1 MNIDSIYEA
10 RAITRKFHAER
21 NVAEWNQMFPH
32 MQVKWIADDTP
43 YDYDDRPY
51 RLATYDHETFAPLYI
66 RVIPLDGVP
75 IDRDVFDTTCASEPW
90 KQVSLVIGENEGAV
104 MNGLQDLAICCRTSD
119 LERWFTKPLAL
130 KKSKS
135 PYAAKLRDL
144 LPHVRHMAS
153 CLSLL
158 R

>member
-1 MNIDSIYEA
+1 MNIESISEA
-10 RAITRKFHAER
+10 RAIAREFHAMR
-21 NVAEWNQMFPH
+21 NITEWNAMFPH
-32 MQVKWIADDTP
+32 MKVEWMEKRIP
-43 YDYDDRPY
+43 GV
-51 RLATYDHETFAPLYI
+51 APLELKAHDPKSI
-66 RVIPLDGVP
+66 IPWTYFVAPLEGMLIDGAL
-75 IDRDVFDTTCASEPW
+75 FDEACQSTQW
-90 KQVSLVIGENEGAV
+90 KRVSLPLGLEDGEVID
-104 MNGLQDLAICCRTSD
+104 GLRDLAIGCRTSD

-144 LPHVRHMAS
+144 LPRVRHMAS

>member
-1 MNIDSIYEA
+1 MNIESISEA
-10 RAITRKFHAER
+10 RAIAREFHAIR
-21 NVAEWNQMFPH
+21 NIVEWNAMFPY
-32 MQVKWIADDTP
+32 MQVKEVKKPRA
-43 YDYDDRPY
+43 
-51 RLATYDHETFAPLYI
+51 
-66 RVIPLDGVP
+66 GVP
-75 IDRDVFDTTCASEPW
+75 HFELKAYDPKSVVPRAYFVTPLEGMVIDKALFDEACQCTQW
-90 KQVSLVIGENEGAV
+90 KRVSLPLGLEDGEVID
-104 MNGLQDLAICCRTSD
+104 GLRDLAICCRTSD

-144 LPHVRHMAS
+144 LPRVRHMTS

>member
-1 MNIDSIYEA
+1 MNIESISEA
-10 RAITRKFHAER
+10 RAIAREFHAMR
-21 NVAEWNQMFPH
+21 NITEWNAMFPH
-32 MQVKWIADDTP
+32 MQVEWMEKRIP
-43 YDYDDRPY
+43 GM
-51 RLATYDHETFAPLYI
+51 APLELKAYDPK
-66 RVIPLDGVP
+66 RCVPWTYFVAPLEDML
-75 IDRDVFDTTCASEPW
+75 IDREEFDQACQSEEW
-90 KQVSLVIGENEGAV
+90 KRVSLPIGAV
-104 MNGLQDLAICCRTSD
+104 EGEVMNVMRDLAICCRTSD

-135 PYAAKLRDL
+135 PCAAKLRDL

>member
-1 MNIDSIYEA
+1 MNIESISEA
-10 RAITRKFHAER
+10 RAIAREFHAIR
-21 NVAEWNQMFPH
+21 NIVEWNAMFPH
-32 MQVKWIADDTP
+32 MQVKEVKKPRA
-43 YDYDDRPY
+43 
-51 RLATYDHETFAPLYI
+51 
-66 RVIPLDGVP
+66 GVP
-75 IDRDVFDTTCASEPW
+75 HFELKAHDPKSLVPWTYFVTPLEGMVIDKALFDEACQSAQW
-90 KQVSLVIGENEGAV
+90 KRVSLPLSLEDGEVID
-104 MNGLQDLAICCRTSD
+104 GLRDLSICCRTSD

-144 LPHVRHMAS
+144 LPRVRHMAS

>member
-1 MNIDSIYEA
+1 MNIESIFEA
-10 RAITRKFHAER
+10 RAIAREFRTMRII
-21 NVAEWNQMFPH
+21 VEWNAMFPH
-32 MQVKWIADDTP
+32 MQVKEAKKP
-43 YDYDDRPY
+43 R
-51 RLATYDHETFAPLYI
+51 A
-66 RVIPLDGVP
+66 GVP
-75 IDRDVFDTTCASEPW
+75 HFELKARNPKSVVPWTYFVTPLEGMAIDKTLFDEACQSTQW
-90 KQVSLVIGENEGAV
+90 KQVSLSPGLEDGEVID
-104 MNGLQDLAICCRTSD
+104 GLRDLAICCRTSD

-144 LPHVRHMAS
+144 LPRVRHMAS

>member
-1 MNIDSIYEA
+1 MKVESIYDA
-10 RAITRKFHAER
+10 RAIAREFHAMR
-21 NVAEWNQMFPH
+21 SISEWNAMFPH
-32 MQVKWIADDTP
+32 MQVRWMEKHKAGTTP
-43 YDYDDRPY
+43 FQLKAHDPKSIVPW
-51 RLATYDHETFAPLYI
+51 TYYVAPLEGGTI
-66 RVIPLDGVP
+66 DLAEFDGTCQS
-75 IDRDVFDTTCASEPW
+75 DRW
-90 KQVSLVIGENEGAV
+90 KQVSLLISEADGEVID
-104 MNGLQDLAICCRTSD
+104 GLRDLAICCRTSD

-144 LPHVRHMAS
+144 LPRVRHMAS

>member
-1 MNIDSIYEA
+1 MNIESISEA
-10 RAITRKFHAER
+10 RAIAREFHAIR
-21 NVAEWNQMFPH
+21 NIVEWNAMFPH
-32 MQVKWIADDTP
+32 MQVKEVKKPRAGVSYFELKAHDP
-43 YDYDDRPY
+43 KS
-51 RLATYDHETFAPLYI
+51 
-66 RVIPLDGVP
+66 VIPWTYFVTPLEGMV
-75 IDRDVFDTTCASEPW
+75 IDRVLFDEACQSTQW
-90 KQVSLVIGENEGAV
+90 KRVSLPLGLEDGEVID
-104 MNGLQDLAICCRTSD
+104 GLRDLAICCRTSD

-144 LPHVRHMAS
+144 LPRVRHMAS

>member
-1 MNIDSIYEA
+1 MKVESIYDA
-10 RAITRKFHAER
+10 RAIAREFHAMR
-21 NVAEWNQMFPH
+21 NITEWNAMFPH
-32 MQVKWIADDTP
+32 MQVKWMEKRIPGVTP
-43 YDYDDRPY
+43 LELKAHDPKSVIPW
-51 RLATYDHETFAPLYI
+51 TYFVAPLEGM
-66 RVIPLDGVP
+66 L
-75 IDRDVFDTTCASEPW
+75 IDPEEFDRACQSKEC
-90 KQVSLVIGENEGAV
+90 KQVSLPIGEVEGEV
-104 MNGLQDLAICCRTSD
+104 MSVMRDLAICCRTSD

-144 LPHVRHMAS
+144 LPHVRHMES

>member
-1 MNIDSIYEA
+1 MNIESISEA
-10 RAITRKFHAER
+10 RAIAREFHAIR
-21 NVAEWNQMFPH
+21 NIVEWNAMFPH
-32 MQVKWIADDTP
+32 MQVKEVKKPRAGVSHFELKAYAPKSVVPWIYFVTP
-43 YDYDDRPY
+43 
-51 RLATYDHETFAPLYI
+51 LEGM
-66 RVIPLDGVP
+66 VIDKAL
-75 IDRDVFDTTCASEPW
+75 FDEARQSAQW
-90 KQVSLVIGENEGAV
+90 KRVSLPLGLEDGEVID
-104 MNGLQDLAICCRTSD
+104 GLRDLSICCRTSD

-144 LPHVRHMAS
+144 LPRVRHMAS

>member
-1 MNIDSIYEA
+1 MKVESIYDA
-10 RAITRKFHAER
+10 RAIAREFHAMR
-21 NVAEWNQMFPH
+21 NITEWNAMFPH
-32 MQVKWIADDTP
+32 MQVKWMEKRIPGVTP
-43 YDYDDRPY
+43 LELKAHDPKSIVPW
-51 RLATYDHETFAPLYI
+51 TYFVAPLESM
-66 RVIPLDGVP
+66 L
-75 IDRDVFDTTCASEPW
+75 IDPEEFDRACQSEEW
-90 KQVSLVIGENEGAV
+90 KQVSLSIGEVEGEV
-104 MNGLQDLAICCRTSD
+104 MSVMRDLAICCRTSD

-135 PYAAKLRDL
+135 PYAAKLRDS

>member
-1 MNIDSIYEA
+1 MNIESIAEA
-10 RAITRKFHAER
+10 RAIAREFHVMR
-21 NVAEWNQMFPH
+21 NITEWNAMFPH
-32 MQVKWIADDTP
+32 MQVEWMEKRISGM
-43 YDYDDRPY
+43 
-51 RLATYDHETFAPLYI
+51 APLELKTHDPKSRAPWTYF
-66 RVIPLDGVP
+66 VAPLEGML
-75 IDRDVFDTTCASEPW
+75 IDQEEFDRACQSEAW
-90 KQVSLVIGENEGAV
+90 KRVSLPIGEVEGEV
-104 MNGLQDLAICCRTSD
+104 MNVLRDLAICCRTSD
-119 LERWFTKPLAL
+119 LERWFIKPLAL